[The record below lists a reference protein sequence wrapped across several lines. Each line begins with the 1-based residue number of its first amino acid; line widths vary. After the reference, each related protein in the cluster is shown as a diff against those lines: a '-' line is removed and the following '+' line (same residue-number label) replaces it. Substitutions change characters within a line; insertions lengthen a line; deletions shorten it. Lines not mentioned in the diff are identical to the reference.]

1 MNLELLERRQAVTEW
16 RDRFVL
22 SAWAL
27 VNGAAKGAREG
38 FEKHLEDAGFID
50 SIWDRPSFTYDRI
63 DAAMRATV
71 TGGILGLLAAA
82 ADELKQIDPAY
93 EPLAIALASSA
104 EAVILPMIK
113 LQETDETPTE
123 EAAAPSELAV
133 QGNEGVFTRMSGYI
147 SELGVT
153 RNAREW
159 GGWAADVVN
168 FAASAASRTVQN
180 RTGLHDLLRRTAI
193 DRIATAWMGGRSD
206 SRSVVTQLVA
216 LIDEAGQGARSA
228 SL

>member
-71 TGGILGLLAAA
+71 TGGIQGLLAAA

-93 EPLAIALASSA
+93 EPLAVALASSA

-113 LQETDETPTE
+113 LQATGEGPAKD
-123 EAAAPSELAV
+123 AAPSEPAA
-133 QGNEGVFTRMSGYI
+133 QGNAGVLTRMSGYI

-159 GGWAADVVN
+159 GGWAADVVTV
-168 FAASAASRTVQN
+168 AASAASRTVQN

-193 DRIATAWMGGRSD
+193 DRIATAWMGGRTD

-216 LIDEAGQGARSA
+216 LIDETGQGARSA